1 MRGGNTFKRVT
12 PTSMNLAL
20 ENVNYKKKKTFSP
33 VLQGYL
39 KQFPQTSKD
48 FSCRIC
54 LLSQELIISFDRKDL
69 PWKRVFWRDRP
80 EKHSFLSGEL
90 YFLQFSSVQSLSRIQ
105 LSVTPWSAAHQIFL
119 FITNSQSLYKL
130 MSIESVMPSDHLILC
145 HPLLL
150 PPSIFPRIRVF
161 SNKSV
166 EKTQYSLDLQTKC
179 VGPLSL
185 SESGFLRKLN
195 DMWLEKMA

>member
-1 MRGGNTFKRVT
+1 M
-12 PTSMNLAL
+12 
-20 ENVNYKKKKTFSP
+20 
-33 VLQGYL
+33 LQGYL

-130 MSIESVMPSDHLILC
+130 MSIDGHDGHSCQWCHLIISSSVIPFSSHLQ
-145 HPLLL
+145 
-150 PPSIFPRIRVF
+150 SFP
-161 SNKSV
+161 
-166 EKTQYSLDLQTKC
+166 E
-179 VGPLSL
+179 
-185 SESGFLRKLN
+185 SESFQISQLKRLSIPWTCKQNVWVPFLCLNLGF
-195 DMWLEKMA
+195 